1 MDHRYA
7 AACSL
12 VLVVACGKDGPDE
25 DTNPFVT
32 AAQTTVATSTLGGG
46 DTGDDDTGEDDEEGS
61 SSGDPV
67 TGPPPLTESSDGET
81 AVGDGSTGGSE
92 SGTTGAVEMVVEFD
106 DCPTFDMATCGTHTQ
121 CIWSETG
128 CMPNPAYCQ
137 AFDQAQ
143 CDLEVECVFGGV
155 FVGQTCTVDCTALEQ
170 TTCPMV
176 SGYCYS
182 SDGSDGQL
190 PGCYPF
196 G

>member
-7 AACSL
+7 ACSF
-12 VLVVACGKDGPDE
+12 VLVVACGKDGPGE
-25 DTNPFVT
+25 ETNPFVT
-32 AAQTTVATSTLGGG
+32 AAQTTVAAGSLGDG
-46 DTGDDDTGEDDEEGS
+46 DTGDGDTGEDEEDGS

-67 TGPPPLTESSDGET
+67 TGPPPLTESSGGET
-81 AVGDGSTGGSE
+81 SADDGSTGGSE
-92 SGTTGAVEMVVEFD
+92 GGTTGGVMVVEFD
-106 DCPTFDMATCGTHTQ
+106 DCPTFDMATCGLHTQ
-121 CIWSETG
+121 CVFSETG
-128 CMPNPAYCQ
+128 CTPNPAYCQ

-176 SGYCYS
+176 AGYCYY

-190 PGCYPF
+190 PGCYPL